1 MARASEPGPQ
11 AERRVS
17 SVLFGDL
24 VGFTSLSETRDPEEV
39 RDLLSG
45 YFDRCREVVGRYG
58 GTIEK
63 FIGDAVMAVWGVPV
77 AHEDDAERA
86 VRSGLDLIEAV
97 AGYGERVGAEG
108 LAMRVGVVTDEVAV
122 TLGAVQQGMVAGDA
136 VNTAARVQA
145 KAEPGAVWVDEQTRA
160 LTAAAIAYEP
170 VGSHALKGKAE
181 PVALHRATA
190 VMGTV
195 GGEARELGVQ
205 APLVGRRRELTLLK
219 DLYQAA
225 VEDGRGRLLVV
236 AGAPGVGKTRLGWE
250 LQKYTDGLSSIV
262 WWHWGRCP
270 AYGDGVAY
278 SALSSAVRR
287 RIEAD
292 DEAPVAVQRERLR
305 AHLAEIVPEA
315 DERAWLEPRLAV
327 LLGGEDSYSR
337 EDLFAAWLTWFERVS
352 AGGEAVV
359 WVIDDAHH
367 ADDGLLDF
375 VEHLV
380 AAARFPLLLVL
391 LARQELLD
399 RRPRLAVSRR
409 GTVIGLEGLPDQSI
423 ADLLDAL
430 VVDLPPLAR
439 SELVAG
445 AEGVPL
451 YAVETVRAM
460 LDRGLAVEADG
471 RRRLAPGVD
480 VAVLADIGAP
490 TSLQMLI
497 ASRLDALPA
506 EQRETIQYASVLGNA
521 FTLEGLAAVSGRPQ
535 REVAAAVDGLVSRD
549 LVTRVSDRFSPDFGR
564 YAFVQALVRQ
574 VAYRTQSRQARLNR
588 HLAAARFLESQ
599 AESAGELVAVVA
611 QHLSDARELMP
622 ANDRRA
628 ASLAVDL
635 VEWLERSGQRAR
647 ALGAHDEA
655 LSFYTQALAHAGG
668 GEAHARLTVLAAQA
682 ASDGGHWDRAI
693 TLAAGLRDDDDP
705 IEFLALAATIR
716 GNALRLSGNTAQA
729 KEEFVRFVGRAGELS
744 SPTASTLLR
753 MAGRTHGD
761 LGDAVGG
768 RPLAE
773 ESLRRAEETGDPVLI
788 GWALNDIAVL
798 NFFADLRRVGMAII
812 DGAIPYCEKH
822 HAAGPLSALLFNRAL
837 ESFGHDVRQAL
848 RFYERSLELNR
859 QAADAWGT
867 WLATASLLMA
877 RTIAGRDDDDS
888 DDNSWL
894 YEAVLAESA
903 GLRYMYEAL
912 RYLRAVE
919 RGESPSPAVAEMD
932 EAVID
937 AVGPEM
943 LQEGALIRLARA
955 REVGGLR
962 EQALALA
969 ESTVSA
975 RAERGGTVEWLPYLW
990 STAVDWLL
998 EAGTPEDV
1006 AAAGTAVAVV
1016 AAAQERR
1023 ELALTAEVRRLRAA
1037 LALADPTA
1045 AVDDEAVERDLRE
1058 AIEALEEYGAVP
1070 HRARA
1075 QRVLG
1080 RFLADRGRADEA
1092 AAVLHDAEAVLGRA
1106 TGAPQLRLVRLP
1118 DSA

>member
-1 MARASEPGPQ
+1 MSEPGPQ

-24 VGFTSLSETRDPEEV
+24 VGFTSLAETRDPEEV

-86 VRSGLDLIEAV
+86 VRAGLDLIEAV
-97 AGYGERVGAEG
+97 AGYGERLGADG

-122 TLGAVQQGMVAGDA
+122 TIGATQQGMVAGDA

-145 KAEPGAVWVDEQTRA
+145 KAQPGTVWVDEQTRA
-160 LTAAAIAYEP
+160 LTAAAIAYDA
-170 VGSHALKGKAE
+170 VGTHELKGKVE

-195 GGEARELGVQ
+195 GGESRELGVQ
-205 APLVGRRRELTLLK
+205 APLVGRRRELSLLK
-219 DLYQAA
+219 DLYQTA
-225 VEDGRGRLLVV
+225 VEDDRGRLLLI

-250 LQKYTDGLSSIV
+250 LQKYTDGLSAVV

-278 SALSSAVRR
+278 SALSAAVRR
-287 RIEAD
+287 RIGAD
-292 DEAPVAVQRERLR
+292 DEDSAGEQRERLR
-305 AHLAEIVPEA
+305 GHLAEIVPDA
-315 DERAWLEPRLAV
+315 DERTWLEPRLAV

-352 AGGEAVV
+352 RGGDPVV

-367 ADDGLLDF
+367 ADDALLDF

-409 GTVIGLEGLPDQSI
+409 GTVIGLEGLPEQSI

-430 VVDLPPLAR
+430 VVDLPAR
-439 SELVAG
+439 ARTELVKG

-460 LDRGLAVEADG
+460 LDRGLVVEDG
-471 RRRLAPGVD
+471 ARRRLAPGVD
-480 VAVLADIGAP
+480 AARLADIGAP

-506 EQRETIQYASVLGNA
+506 EQRELIQYASVLGNA
-521 FTLEGLAAVSGRPQ
+521 FTLEGLAAVSGREL
-535 REVAAAVDGLVSRD
+535 RDVTAAVDGLVARD

-574 VAYRTQSRQARLNR
+574 VAYRTQSRQARLTR
-588 HLAAARFLESQ
+588 HLAAARYLESQ

-635 VEWLERSGQRAR
+635 VGWLERSGQRASG
-647 ALGAHDEA
+647 LGVPDEA
-655 LSFYTQALAHAGG
+655 LSFYTQALTHAGES
-668 GEAHARLTVLAAQA
+668 EARARLTVLAAQA
-682 ASDGGHWDRAI
+682 AMDAGHFDQAI
-693 TLAAGLRDDDDP
+693 TLAGNVRDTDP
-705 IEFLALAATIR
+705 IDLQAHAATVR
-716 GNALRLSGNTAQA
+716 GNARRLLGAMTDAEREVA
-729 KEEFVRFVGRAGELS
+729 PFLDRTGELS
-744 SPTASTLLR
+744 AATASSLLR
-753 MAGRTHGD
+753 MAARIYGD
-761 LGDAVGG
+761 LGDARRG

-773 ESLRRAEETGDPVLI
+773 EALRRAEETRDPVLI
-788 GWALNDIAVL
+788 GWTLNDIAVL
-798 NFFADLRRVGMAII
+798 DFFAGLRRVGMAIL
-812 DGAIPYCEKH
+812 DGAITYCERH
-822 HAAGPLSALLFNRAL
+822 HATGPLSAVLFNRAL
-837 ESFGHDVRQAL
+837 ESFSYDAREAL
-848 RFYERSLELNR
+848 RFYERSEQQTR

-867 WLATASLLMA
+867 WLAVASLMMI
-877 RTIAGRDDDDS
+877 RTVVGEDDDDS

-894 YEAVLAESA
+894 YEAVLAESDI
-903 GLRYMYEAL
+903 LRYMHLAL

-919 RGESPSPAVAEMD
+919 RGEEPPDGVAEMD

-937 AVGPEM
+937 AAGPEM
-943 LQEGALIRLARA
+943 LQESGLIRLVRA
-955 REVGGLR
+955 RVVGGLR
-962 EQALALA
+962 EQALRLA
-969 ESTVSA
+969 EATVSA
-975 RAERGGTVEWLPYLW
+975 EAGSGGTIEWFPFLW
-990 STAVDWLL
+990 STAVEWLI
-998 EAGTPEDV
+998 EAGTPEDI
-1006 AAAGTAVAVV
+1006 AAARTAVAVV
-1016 AAAQERR
+1016 AAAEDRR
-1023 ELALTAEVRRLRAA
+1023 EPAVASEVLRLRATVA
-1037 LALADPTA
+1037 LHDPDTT
-1045 AVDDEAVERDLRE
+1045 VDDEAVERDLRAAITQLE
-1058 AIEALEEYGAVP
+1058 AYGAVP

-1075 QRVLG
+1075 QRELG
-1080 RFLADRGRADEA
+1080 RFLADRGRHDEA
-1092 AAVLHDAEAVLGRA
+1092 AGLLAEAEAVLG
-1106 TGAPQLRLVRLP
+1106 GVGGGPQLRLVRLP
-1118 DSA
+1118 DTA